1 VVSFEYFSTD
11 THRTI
16 QPSKKK
22 KKLQFIG
29 TMKRNQVM
37 RSFLSGLMLSGLTKA
52 FVPKSSHRFQHASVP
67 LSSLFS
73 NPRTD
78 GKDRAEEISALSNK
92 MKLSP
97 EKLRSVLMQKRSKI
111 SDDAEKAIYIDW
123 LLEEPK
129 LEEPKLE
136 APKLTEPKL
145 EEPKPKQKKQQEKQ
159 EQPSFLSTET
169 FADRKDLHPASKRA
183 LAEVLKVTTMTEIQA
198 KTFAAASTGRDCLG
212 RARTGTGKTLAF
224 LVPAL
229 ERLLQL
235 PPMDDRVGIL
245 IISPTRELA
254 TQIAGQAE
262 KLLTFHNGMNVQV
275 VFGGTKVERDISQF
289 KRKIPTILVA
299 TPGRLFDHLETT
311 KVNGKRFGRDIM
323 CNTPLVVLDETDR
336 LLDMGFRREV
346 RC

>member
-1 VVSFEYFSTD
+1 
-11 THRTI
+11 
-16 QPSKKK
+16 
-22 KKLQFIG
+22 LQFIG
-29 TMKRNQVM
+29 NMKRNQVM
-37 RSFLSGLMLSGLTKA
+37 RSIVSGLILSGLSNA
-52 FVPKSSHRFQHASVP
+52 FVPKSSFRYQHRSI
-67 LSSLFS
+67 SLFSLNS
-73 NPRTD
+73 NPRTE
-78 GKDRAEEISALSNK
+78 GKDRGEEISALANNL
-92 MKLSP
+92 KLSP
-97 EKLRSVLMQKRSKI
+97 EKLRNVLIQKRSKI
-111 SDDAEKAIYIDW
+111 SDDAEKAKYIDW

-129 LEEPKLE
+129 PKQK
-136 APKLTEPKL
+136 KLL
-145 EEPKPKQKKQQEKQ
+145 EEPKPKQKKKQQQEN

-262 KLLTFHNGMNVQV
+262 KLLTFHANMNVQV
-275 VFGGTKVERDISQF
+275 VFGGTKVQRDISQF
-289 KRKIPTILVA
+289 QRKIPTILVA
-299 TPGRLFDHLETT
+299 TPGRLFDHLDSTT
-311 KVNGKRFGRDIM
+311 VNGKRFGRDIM
-323 CNTPLVVLDETDR
+323 CHTPLVVLDETDR